1 MIVSMIVATGQ
12 KNEIGRNNQLMWHL
26 PDDFKWFIRHTKHK
40 TVVMGRNTMNSLGK
54 PLKNRR
60 NIVLSSSNEGI
71 IDGFEHFVSLSHV
84 LEILRDEEEVMII
97 GGAQLYNSA
106 LPLSNRIYLTRVDAL
121 FDDADTYFPNLNV
134 DDWEVSYRE
143 LHGIDE
149 THLYSFEFQILE
161 RRN

>member
-84 LEILRDEEEVMII
+84 LEILKDEEEVMII

-134 DDWEVSYRE
+134 DDWEVGYRE
-143 LHGIDE
+143 LHSKDE

>member
-1 MIVSMIVATGQ
+1 MIVATGQ

-149 THLYSFEFQILE
+149 IHLYSFEFQILE